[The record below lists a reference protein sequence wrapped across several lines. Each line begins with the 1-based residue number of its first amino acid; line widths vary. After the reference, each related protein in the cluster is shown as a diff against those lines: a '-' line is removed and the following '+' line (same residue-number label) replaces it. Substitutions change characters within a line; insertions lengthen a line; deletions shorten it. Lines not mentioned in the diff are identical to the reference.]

1 MRTNTRVEFGLFDV
15 TARGDSTPSSMT
27 AQPFCDLQTDLL
39 LEERPSQNKYGT
51 LETSQFLMDGSFEL
65 FPDEPMGSFW
75 GLWSRQQSDADGR
88 FVESPVLELSFSQEH
103 SSSGVTLHFY
113 EPTGDWASDVL
124 IQWYGASGEL
134 LGAVRSAP
142 NAVDFYCACKV
153 TGYRSMKLTFMA
165 TSRPGRYLKLAGLD
179 YGVALTF
186 TGDQVRQA
194 KVLEEVDLLSN
205 EIRINTLD
213 LTLFNKDSA
222 FSILNPAGVFDVL
235 QHKQQFTVW
244 EDVRAD
250 AKAVEKVS
258 HNMGT
263 FYLSEWENT
272 SDTLASFSAVDAVG
286 LLDSTPYRGG
296 VYDTTAAV
304 LVADILEGYDYE
316 LDTSL
321 SEHTVRGW
329 LPIGTRRSALQQ
341 LAFALGAV
349 VDCSR
354 SDKIKIYPPPSRP
367 SSLVTYQRKFLGSKV
382 ALKPLITGVVVTAHQ
397 YTLGTITEELF
408 KGELAAGI
416 HEIQLQQPACCLAVT
431 GAQMVEWGN
440 NYAIVQ
446 VEEAGEV
453 VITGRKYVE
462 TQTSIRQAARDIP
475 ANARAN
481 ELMVDGATLVDLAAA
496 PAVAARVLDY
506 YARRYEQSFDMLA
519 GEEVLSD
526 MLVVQSFGGELV
538 RGYLEKMEF
547 DLTGGYRAAVKVVGQ
562 RINTTAVA
570 YTGEI
575 FAGER
580 SLI

>member
-15 TARGDSTPSSMT
+15 TARGDSTPSSAA

-39 LEERPSQNKYGT
+39 LEERPPQTKYGT
-51 LETSQFLMDGSFEL
+51 LEARQFLMDGSFEL
-65 FPDEPMGSFW
+65 FPEEPAGSFW
-75 GLWSRQQSDADGR
+75 GLWSRQQSGADGR
-88 FVESPVLELSFSQEH
+88 FAEPPILELSFNEDH

-124 IQWYGASGEL
+124 IQWYGPFGEL
-134 LGAVRSAP
+134 LTSARCAP
-142 NAVDFYCACKV
+142 DAVDYYCSCKV
-153 TGYRSMKLTFMA
+153 TGYRSMKLTFLA
-165 TSRPGRYLKLAGLD
+165 TSRPGRYLKLSGLD

-186 TGDQVRQA
+186 AGDQVRQA

-205 EIRINTLD
+205 EVRINTLD
-213 LTLFNKDSA
+213 LTLFNKDGA

-235 QHKQQFTVW
+235 QHKQKFTVW

-286 LLDSTPYRGG
+286 LLDSAPHRGG
-296 VYDTTAAV
+296 IYDTTAGT

-316 LDTSL
+316 LAPSL
-321 SEHTVRGW
+321 AERPVRGW

-354 SDKIKIYPPPSRP
+354 SDKIKIYPPPTRP
-367 SSLVTYQRKFLGSKV
+367 SSLITVQRKFMGSKV
-382 ALKPLITGVVVTAHQ
+382 SLKPLITGVTVTAHQ
-397 YTLGTITEELF
+397 YTLGTVTEELF
-408 KGELAAGI
+408 KDELAAGT
-416 HEIQLQQPACCLAVT
+416 HEIQLKQPACCLEVT
-431 GAQMVEWGN
+431 GAQMVEWDN
-440 NYAIVQ
+440 NYAIVK
-446 VEEAGEV
+446 VEKPGEV
-453 VITGRKYVE
+453 VITGRKYTE

-475 ANARAN
+475 ANAKAN
-481 ELMVDGATLVDLAAA
+481 ELTVDSATLVDPAAA

-506 YARRYEQSFDMLA
+506 YARRYEQTFDMLA
-519 GEEVLSD
+519 GEEVLAD
-526 MLVVQSFGGELV
+526 MLVVQSFGGEMV
-538 RGYLEKMEF
+538 RGCLESMEF
-547 DLTGGYRAAVKVVGQ
+547 DLSGGYRASVKVVGQ
-562 RINTTAVA
+562 RINTAATAYA
-570 YTGEI
+570 GEI
-575 FAGER
+575 RAGER
-580 SLI
+580 SVI

>member
-1 MRTNTRVEFGLFDV
+1 MRTSTRVEFGLYDV
-15 TARGDSTPSSMT
+15 TARGDSTPSSAA
-27 AQPFCDLQTDLL
+27 AQTFCDLQTDLL
-39 LEERPSQNKYGT
+39 LEERPPQTKYGT
-51 LETSQFLMDGSFEL
+51 LEARQFLMDGSFEL
-65 FPDEPMGSFW
+65 FPEEPAGSFW
-75 GLWSRQQSDADGR
+75 GLWSRQQSGADGR
-88 FVESPVLELSFSQEH
+88 FAEPPVLRLSFSQEH

-124 IQWYGASGEL
+124 IQWYGTSGEL
-134 LGAVRSAP
+134 LATARCAP
-142 NAVDFYCACKV
+142 NAVDYYCPCKA

-186 TGDQVRQA
+186 AGDQVRQA

-205 EIRINTLD
+205 EVRINTLD
-213 LTLFNKDSA
+213 LTLFNKDGA

-235 QHKQQFTVW
+235 QHKQRFTVW

-250 AKAVEKVS
+250 AAAEKVS

-286 LLDSTPYRGG
+286 LLDSAPHRGG
-296 VYDTTAAV
+296 VYDTTAAD
-304 LVADILEGYDYE
+304 LVADILEGYDYD
-316 LDTSL
+316 LDPSL
-321 SEHTVRGW
+321 SERPVRGW

-341 LAFALGAV
+341 LAFVLGAV

-354 SDKIKIYPPPSRP
+354 GDKIRIYLPPTRP
-367 SSLVTYQRKFLGSKV
+367 SSLITYQRKFLGSKV
-382 ALKPLITGVVVTAHQ
+382 ALKPLITGVIVTAHQ
-397 YTLGTITEELF
+397 YTLGNVTEELF
-408 KGELAAGI
+408 KDELVSGA
-416 HEIQLQQPACCLAVT
+416 HEIQLQQPACCLEVT
-431 GAQMVEWGN
+431 GAQMVEWDN

-475 ANARAN
+475 ANAKAN
-481 ELMVDGATLVDLAAA
+481 ELTVDSATLVDPAAA

-506 YARRYEQSFDMLA
+506 YARRYEQTFDMLA
-519 GEEVLSD
+519 GEEVLAD
-526 MLVVQSFGGELV
+526 MLVVQSFGGEMV
-538 RGYLEKMEF
+538 RGCLESMEF
-547 DLTGGYRAAVKVVGQ
+547 DLSGGYRASVKVVGQ
-562 RINTTAVA
+562 RINTAATAYA
-570 YTGEI
+570 GEI
-575 FAGER
+575 RAGER
-580 SLI
+580 SVI